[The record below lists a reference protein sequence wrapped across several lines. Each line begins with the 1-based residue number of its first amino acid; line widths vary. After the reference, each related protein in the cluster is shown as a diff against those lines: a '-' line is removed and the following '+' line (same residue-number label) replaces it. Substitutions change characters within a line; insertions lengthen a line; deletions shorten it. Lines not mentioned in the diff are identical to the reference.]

1 MAVTFPATGPQ
12 RYRARCAVRLQAKI
26 IRPHLDNL
34 TPDSPSP
41 GSPNLA
47 TVRTTLPSAIRKVTR
62 KLRTSIRM
70 TSGLVT
76 TPDAEMTVFHLEH
89 PWERGRF
96 PVAIGRSHVWRL
108 EGGGPG
114 RFWFGGY
121 YFNVASVDAP
131 YCDDWDDDDIVLYDD
146 SDHDGWYLA
155 YNVRLGTYVHVV
167 YLGR

>member
-1 MAVTFPATGPQ
+1 MAVTIRATGPQ
-12 RYRARCAVRLQAKI
+12 RYRSRCAVRPQAKI

-34 TPDSPSP
+34 TPDSPS
-41 GSPNLA
+41 
-47 TVRTTLPSAIRKVTR
+47 
-62 KLRTSIRM
+62 
-70 TSGLVT
+70 
-76 TPDAEMTVFHLEH
+76 H
-89 PWERGRF
+89 
-96 PVAIGRSHVWRL
+96 GRSHVWRP

-114 RFWFGGY
+114 RFWFGGSN
-121 YFNVASVDAP
+121 FNVAPVDVA